1 MCALFTDGRF
11 SGGSSGLVI
20 GHASPEAA
28 EGGTIGLV
36 EDGDVIEIDIPRRK
50 MHLAVSDEV
59 LARRREAMNAREK
72 AWEPVDRERV
82 VSLALQAYAALATS
96 ADRGRCGIFRS
107 SSRSVEGLG
116 FEKTAPLWRRFWVF
130 WGLECWRFVRLLSS
144 LLLLLCCCCWC
155 FVERCV
161 LALRGSPLGRGVAA
175 ARAHDRGPEP
185 SLRTSLGGPLRHPRC
200 RLRRLPSDSLGR
212 IEVARS
218 RAAPPEGLRLSRD
231 VALLEPWS
239 VARLTSPAETGRA
252 GGRFLHT
259 WWLASWGCWLWRGV
273 PCLAVSVGVCCVAC
287 CSPFM
292 RIAVRTLLSQSRLPI
307 HIQWRH
313 ILMRR
318 EARQHFLRQFLDG
331 FGGGAARELNA
342 QGDVVD
348 AGSLPL

>member
-1 MCALFTDGRF
+1 MFESQDDAVEGILGDKVVAGDVVVIRYEGPKGGPGMQEMLYPTSYLKSKGLGKVCALFTDGRF

-161 LALRGSPLGRGVAA
+161 LALRGSPLGRASRLLAPTIAVRSLRSGLPWAPSSSSLPPAA
-175 ARAHDRGPEP
+175 AAFGFPRAHRGC
-185 SLRTSLGGPLRHPRC
+185 SQPR
-200 RLRRLPSDSLGR
+200 
-212 IEVARS
+212 
-218 RAAPPEGLRLSRD
+218 PPEGLRLSRD

-239 VARLTSPAETGRA
+239 VARLTSPAETAARAAGFCIRGGLRRGVLVVEGRA
-252 GGRFLHT
+252 L
-259 WWLASWGCWLWRGV
+259 
-273 PCLAVSVGVCCVAC
+273 
-287 CSPFM
+287 
-292 RIAVRTLLSQSRLPI
+292 
-307 HIQWRH
+307 
-313 ILMRR
+313 RR
-318 EARQHFLRQFLDG
+318 
-331 FGGGAARELNA
+331 
-342 QGDVVD
+342 
-348 AGSLPL
+348 

>member
-116 FEKTAPLWRRFWVF
+116 FGEDGAFVAPF
-130 WGLECWRFVRLLSS
+130 
-144 LLLLLCCCCWC
+144 LCAC
-155 FVERCV
+155 
-161 LALRGSPLGRGVAA
+161 GSPRAGVAA
-175 ARAHDRGPEP
+175 ARAHDCGPEP
-185 SLRTSLGGPLRHPRC
+185 SLRTSLGPFVILVAACGGCLRIPSGAS
-200 RLRRLPSDSLGR
+200 RLL
-212 IEVARS
+212 A
-218 RAAPPEGLRLSRD
+218 AAPPRPRGCGFDGCGVAGAVVGAGLRR
-231 VALLEPWS
+231 PQK
-239 VARLTSPAETGRA
+239 PAA
-252 GGRFLHT
+252 GGQFLHT
-259 WWLASWGCWLWRGV
+259 WWLASWG
-273 PCLAVSVGVCCVAC
+273 VGC
-287 CSPFM
+287 
-292 RIAVRTLLSQSRLPI
+292 
-307 HIQWRH
+307 
-313 ILMRR
+313 
-318 EARQHFLRQFLDG
+318 
-331 FGGGAARELNA
+331 GGAYLAWR
-342 QGDVVD
+342 
-348 AGSLPL
+348 

>member
-116 FEKTAPLWRRFWVF
+116 FGEDGAFVAPF
-130 WGLECWRFVRLLSS
+130 C
-144 LLLLLCCCCWC
+144 
-155 FVERCV
+155 
-161 LALRGSPLGRGVAA
+161 ALRGSPLGRA
-175 ARAHDRGPEP
+175 
-185 SLRTSLGGPLRHPRC
+185 S
-200 RLRRLPSDSLGR
+200 RLL
-212 IEVARS
+212 
-218 RAAPPEGLRLSRD
+218 AP
-231 VALLEPWS
+231 
-239 VARLTSPAETGRA
+239 T
-252 GGRFLHT
+252 
-259 WWLASWGCWLWRGV
+259 
-273 PCLAVSVGVCCVAC
+273 
-287 CSPFM
+287 
-292 RIAVRTLLSQSRLPI
+292 IAVRSLRSGLP
-307 HIQWRH
+307 
-313 ILMRR
+313 
-318 EARQHFLRQFLDG
+318 
-331 FGGGAARELNA
+331 
-342 QGDVVD
+342 
-348 AGSLPL
+348 

>member
-116 FEKTAPLWRRFWVF
+116 FGRRRLCGAVFGSFGAGVLAVCEVVVFTAATAFAAAAGASLSVV
-130 WGLECWRFVRLLSS
+130 CWRFVGRRARRGCSRPRSRSGAFAPDFPRRAPSS
-144 LLLLLCCCCWC
+144 
-155 FVERCV
+155 
-161 LALRGSPLGRGVAA
+161 S
-175 ARAHDRGPEP
+175 
-185 SLRTSLGGPLRHPRC
+185 RC
-200 RLRRLPSDSLGR
+200 RLRRLPSDSSG
-212 IEVARS
+212 AS
-218 RAAPPEGLRLSRD
+218 RLPRPPPEGLRLSRD

-239 VARLTSPAETGRA
+239 VARLTSPETGRA

-259 WWLASWGCWLWRGV
+259 WWLASWGVGCGGA
-273 PCLAVSVGVCCVAC
+273 CLA
-287 CSPFM
+287 
-292 RIAVRTLLSQSRLPI
+292 
-307 HIQWRH
+307 WR
-313 ILMRR
+313 
-318 EARQHFLRQFLDG
+318 
-331 FGGGAARELNA
+331 
-342 QGDVVD
+342 
-348 AGSLPL
+348 